1 MDASGMMRDEIKFS
15 KFIDRLRSIYQEI
28 LIKPVYIQMC
38 LNHPELKNDVSFKA
52 GLGLKFVKDNVFEEM
67 KEMELQ
73 TKRVDFIGNLKTQLS
88 TMDAEMTEIPY
99 FDLGFLIKRYGGFTR
114 EDIKANNRAKQ
125 RTELDAEGYTEED
138 IEKILLGA
146 PKKDFKPEKKD
157 DGMDEDPLA
166 GLG

>member
-1 MDASGMMRDEIKFS
+1 
-15 KFIDRLRSIYQEI
+15 
-28 LIKPVYIQMC
+28 
-38 LNHPELKNDVSFKA
+38 
-52 GLGLKFVKDNVFEEM
+52 
-67 KEMELQ
+67 
-73 TKRVDFIGNLKTQLS
+73 
-88 TMDAEMTEIPY
+88 MDAEMTEIPY

-125 RTELDAEGYTEED
+125 RTELDAEGYSEED

-146 PKKDFKPEKKD
+146 PKGQFKPEKKD

>member
-1 MDASGMMRDEIKFS
+1 
-15 KFIDRLRSIYQEI
+15 
-28 LIKPVYIQMC
+28 
-38 LNHPELKNDVSFKA
+38 
-52 GLGLKFVKDNVFEEM
+52 M

-114 EDIKANNRAKQ
+114 DDLKANARAKEREVLQ
-125 RTELDAEGYTEED
+125 GEGYSEAD

-146 PKKDFKPEKKD
+146 YKKDFKSEEKS

-166 GLG
+166 DI